1 MDLRFIAPLMEGEKE
16 YHVYYDDKTEKYY
29 KIFGDE
35 KIELTGE
42 EELNA
47 KLADKCTYQVVSSK
61 QDKKFKKNFKKLAVL
76 LLAGALLYA
85 PIVDHKEDIKYVAQ
99 TQSYVGDYQYLRN
112 YQGNNETLSYDLQ
125 IKLPQYI
132 EVLSRLGVKESRI
145 VKIGNR
151 LRKGDFTGLSEIEV
165 ITRILGLD
173 DNGFVANELYAYIN
187 GTPVPYKQA
196 ILTDLFTLEKD
207 AARRLVN
214 GESIDKLVKEMYG
227 VKINSKNL
235 SDKDIEAVRMLGAQI
250 ADSLGFVDGTQG
262 YGLNN
267 NIFEEYVRIGFGTH
281 NFYGKQT
288 DEGLENM
295 TQSVYMKKLTDL
307 VYGNAKFIDYQN
319 QDDRFIVYLYANS
332 LLFGEFFN
340 MDIEIPALLYSGVI
354 ANKDNVGYQVISQEE
369 LYSYL
374 EDPALYT
381 YDNIHLLCQLAY
393 YGEYGIYILQETNLC
408 LLEDLKVGN
417 ITQAQYDMFIDA
429 VLTIYSENYPELVDV
444 FRDAALKNKSIDG
457 FQIQL
462 INPEVY

>member
-1 MDLRFIAPLMEGEKE
+1 
-16 YHVYYDDKTEKYY
+16 
-29 KIFGDE
+29 
-35 KIELTGE
+35 
-42 EELNA
+42 
-47 KLADKCTYQVVSSK
+47 
-61 QDKKFKKNFKKLAVL
+61 
-76 LLAGALLYA
+76 
-85 PIVDHKEDIKYVAQ
+85 
-99 TQSYVGDYQYLRN
+99 
-112 YQGNNETLSYDLQ
+112 
-125 IKLPQYI
+125 
-132 EVLSRLGVKESRI
+132 
-145 VKIGNR
+145 
-151 LRKGDFTGLSEIEV
+151 
-165 ITRILGLD
+165 
-173 DNGFVANELYAYIN
+173 
-187 GTPVPYKQA
+187 
-196 ILTDLFTLEKD
+196 
-207 AARRLVN
+207 
-214 GESIDKLVKEMYG
+214 
-227 VKINSKNL
+227 
-235 SDKDIEAVRMLGAQI
+235 
-250 ADSLGFVDGTQG
+250 
-262 YGLNN
+262 
-267 NIFEEYVRIGFGTH
+267 
-281 NFYGKQT
+281 
-288 DEGLENM
+288 M

-307 VYGNAKFIDYQN
+307 VYGNARFIDYQN

-393 YGEYGIYILQETNLC
+393 YGEYGIYILQEANLC